1 MSSYDPSLSDSL
13 GSITNDTPPDAG
25 IVEAARDYLG
35 SSEGGEAA
43 TAGALS
49 WLAGVLRE
57 EAADRL
63 GDFLTLKGLSHEMDS
78 AFDDLC
84 G

>member
-1 MSSYDPSLSDSL
+1 M
-13 GSITNDTPPDAG
+13 TNDTTPDAG

-43 TAGALS
+43 AAGALS

-57 EAADRL
+57 EAADRWA
-63 GDFLTLKGLSHEMDS
+63 FSHLNLATSVADPNPDPS
-78 AFDDLC
+78 DPYVF
-84 G
+84 GPP